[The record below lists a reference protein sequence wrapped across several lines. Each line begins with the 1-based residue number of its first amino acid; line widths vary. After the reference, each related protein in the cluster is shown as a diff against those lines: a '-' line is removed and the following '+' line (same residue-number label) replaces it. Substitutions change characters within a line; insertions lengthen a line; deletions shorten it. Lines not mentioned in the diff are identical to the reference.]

1 MFTAESL
8 YGSTPQA
15 PSYGI
20 AAPTQGMATPGD
32 GLSGWPS
39 LVHPNNP
46 LFWVGVFLIAGV
58 GLGALAGSARL
69 GPAKVS
75 ASVGS

>member
-20 AAPTQGMATPGD
+20 AAPTQGMATTD
-32 GLSGWPS
+32 NGLSGWSALISPK
-39 LVHPNNP
+39 NP
-46 LFWVGVFLIAGV
+46 LFWAGVLLVAGV
-58 GLGALAGSARL
+58 GLGAIAGSARI